1 LPARDAC
8 RDAFDRLQA
17 SSHSDA
23 FDRLQASS
31 HSEAFDRWQAS
42 SHSEASNR
50 WQASSHLSVILKDED
65 IVMSSTLFIL
75 NEAPYGSERSYN
87 ALRLAGA
94 LGAREGQEVR
104 VF

>member
-1 LPARDAC
+1 
-8 RDAFDRLQA
+8 
-17 SSHSDA
+17 
-23 FDRLQASS
+23 
-31 HSEAFDRWQAS
+31 
-42 SHSEASNR
+42 
-50 WQASSHLSVILKDED
+50 
-65 IVMSSTLFIL
+65 MSSTLFIL